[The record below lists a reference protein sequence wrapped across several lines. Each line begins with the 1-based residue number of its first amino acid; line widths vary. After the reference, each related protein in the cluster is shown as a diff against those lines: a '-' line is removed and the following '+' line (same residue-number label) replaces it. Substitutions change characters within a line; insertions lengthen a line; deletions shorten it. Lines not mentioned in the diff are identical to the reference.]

1 MAVLR
6 RIYMFYAIPEL
17 IFVAIPLISILLF
30 VIGILGYVFTKID
43 MDNHPERNL
52 KNRLTVFK
60 TLMIVFGIIFAVFA
74 LVIVGFFILLTQSIS
89 FM

>member
-1 MAVLR
+1 
-6 RIYMFYAIPEL
+6 MFYAIPEL

-74 LVIVGFFILLTQSIS
+74 LVIVGFFILITQSIS
-89 FM
+89 FMWG